1 MAPVVLNVYDLAPQ
15 NQWTIFCGVGIF
27 HSGVEVHG
35 VEYAYGQ
42 HDYDYSGIFA
52 TNPRDAPG
60 QVVFRES
67 ILMGETHLSQAEI
80 HALVQRMG
88 NDYKGTNYHL
98 LQRNCNHFANDL
110 CVQLIGKE
118 APTWVNRL
126 AGIAV
131 MLHCLIPP
139 SWVPPLQTPSA
150 APIDYDGHVA
160 GGVGVVGGP
169 RKDRDEGKSLLG
181 AGGQRSDVYGER
193 LNPSAMLP
201 SAASSSGGTRI

>member
-1 MAPVVLNVYDLAPQ
+1 
-15 NQWTIFCGVGIF
+15 
-27 HSGVEVHG
+27 
-35 VEYAYGQ
+35 
-42 HDYDYSGIFA
+42 
-52 TNPRDAPG
+52 
-60 QVVFRES
+60 
-67 ILMGETHLSQAEI
+67 MGETHLSQAEI

-110 CVQLIGKE
+110 CVQLVGKE

-126 AGIAV
+126 AGLAV

-150 APIDYDGHVA
+150 APIDFDGHVA
-160 GGVGVVGGP
+160 GGVGVGGGGGGP
-169 RKDRDEGKSLLG
+169 RKDLHRDEGKSLLSG
-181 AGGQRSDVYGER
+181 GGQRSDVYGDR

-201 SAASSSGGTRI
+201 SAASSTRI